1 MYDEKY
7 TVNSSSLEKEM
18 QHLDRE
24 QWNLEDH
31 CPRHLSTVQ
40 QNQPGWR
47 RKRSRKG
54 AMLAQLGLEGARLLC
69 LVAEK

>member
-7 TVNSSSLEKEM
+7 TVNSLSLEKEM
-18 QHLDRE
+18 QSLDRE

-40 QNQPGWR
+40 QNQPGWKR
-47 RKRSRKG
+47 ERSRMG
-54 AMLAQLGLEGARLLC
+54 AMLAQPGLEGARHLC
-69 LVAEK
+69 LVTEK